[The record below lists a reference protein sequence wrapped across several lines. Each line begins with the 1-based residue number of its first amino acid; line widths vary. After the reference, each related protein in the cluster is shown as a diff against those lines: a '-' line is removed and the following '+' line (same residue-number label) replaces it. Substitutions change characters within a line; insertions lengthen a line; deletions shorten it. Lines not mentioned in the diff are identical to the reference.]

1 MTAVDDVKSR
11 LDILEVVSHHVT
23 LSRSGRNYKAN
34 CPFHQERTP
43 SFYVFPDRQSW
54 RCFGACATGGDVFS
68 FVMRAENVDFGEAL
82 QRLARQTGVAL
93 PSRQQQAGEQAALS
107 LNDATLRFFRR
118 LLSSDQGAGT
128 RAYLQGRG
136 VSQESINRFEL
147 GLSPANGS
155 GLKEYLAT
163 QGFTPEQGV
172 EAGVLRDNDRGWSGD
187 LFRGRLMIPIRDA
200 SGRLVGFGGRSLDD
214 SQPKYLN
221 SPRTPLFDK
230 SRLLYGMHLAKD
242 SARERGLVIVE
253 GYLDALMAHQYGFS
267 NVVASMGTALT
278 REQVDQVVRLTK
290 RVVMALDP
298 DAAGQ
303 QATLRSLESSWM
315 VFQTP
320 GAVRARAT
328 TLFQKTELPEIRIAT
343 LPPGEDP
350 DALIRRSPDEWTKLT
365 ETGQPLLEYLVD
377 ALATQVDASTPE
389 GKSRLVELVFPL
401 VAAVTD
407 PLLQDRYFQSLA
419 QRLGVSQETLRA
431 SVVRPVVVR
440 AGARGS
446 RTSQEPSVT
455 ASAFAKADRDPI
467 EEYCLAL
474 LLQHPGLLE
483 DDDNDGSLVQDHF
496 RRHENREIFIK
507 LARLLSGDGPGGPEQ
522 IALDPDSEALD
533 KMRWDLDEEL
543 SQHLEALIEKPM
555 PPLDIVRRK
564 AAFKEAAARLE
575 ERRLKEL
582 KSEEE
587 LRFSDSEAVI
597 DEDHQD
603 VLEVNRKIKENQ
615 SARHALRR

>member
-11 LDILEVVSHHVT
+11 LDILEVVSHHVS

-93 PSRQQQAGEQAALS
+93 PSRQQQAGEQSALN
-107 LNDATLRFFRR
+107 LNDTALRFFRR

-128 RAYLQGRG
+128 RAYLQQRG
-136 VSQESINRFEL
+136 VSQDSIDRFEL
-147 GLSPANGS
+147 GLSPAGGG
-155 GLKEYLAT
+155 GLKEHLAA
-163 QGFTPEQGV
+163 QGFTVQQGV

-242 SARERGLVIVE
+242 SARENGLVIVE

-278 REQVDQVVRLTK
+278 WEQVDQVVRLTK

-320 GAVRARAT
+320 AAGRSRAT
-328 TLFQKTELPEIRIAT
+328 TLFQKPELPEIRIAT

-365 ETGQPLLEYLVD
+365 ESGQPLLEYLVD

-401 VAAVTD
+401 IAAVTD
-407 PLLQDRYFQSLA
+407 PLLQDRHFQSLA

-431 SVVRPVVVR
+431 SIARPAAVR
-440 AGARGS
+440 ASAR
-446 RTSQEPSVT
+446 RNRPSQEPSVT

-474 LLQHPGLLE
+474 LLQHPDLLE
-483 DDDNDGSLVQDHF
+483 DDENLAQDHF

-507 LARLLSGDGPGGPEQ
+507 LARLHREDGSGGPEQ

-533 KMRWDLDEEL
+533 NLRWDLEEEL
-543 SQHLEALIEKPM
+543 SEHLEALIEKQM

-582 KSEEE
+582 KAEEE
-587 LRFSDSEAVI
+587 LRFSDSDAEI